1 MKYVSADEAVRLVR
15 SGDTVVC
22 QGGTSV
28 PVILQEALARR
39 HAELEGVQIV
49 CGFNVT
55 AGEAPF
61 CKPEYKDSF
70 LVNSI
75 FISGDQRKHIAAGYG
90 TMTPAF
96 LGEVPGL
103 FRRGEIP
110 VDVAFINCSL
120 PDKDG
125 KRHEF
130 DVLAAAKD
138 TISGMKIMDPKVS
151 GGAVL
156 FGQLAPFYTRLKE
169 DLMDHLR

>member
-28 PVILQEALARR
+28 PVILQEALTRR
-39 HAELEGVQIV
+39 HAELQGVQIV

-55 AGEAPF
+55 AAEAPF

-103 FRRGEIP
+103 FRRREIP

-125 KRHEF
+125 YCSF
-130 DVLAAAKD
+130 G
-138 TISGMKIMDPKVS
+138 ISADIAVS
-151 GGAVL
+151 ESCN
-156 FGQLAPFYTRLKE
+156 TRPCPAGSS
-169 DLMDHLR
+169 